1 MNDVTKTHTV
11 HVPACGRCGDTGF
24 VRAHAD
30 GPDGVTR
37 IVEVSCP
44 GCCSSPGRLQDWRDS
59 HHWSSR
65 RLPCRHCGAATNLRA
80 ADGLPAHK
88 VCAESAEAAEPAE
101 PSTGDD
107 VAGRLDQA
115 PPAPRA
121 VAEAQGRGR

>member
-1 MNDVTKTHTV
+1 MNDLTRTPTP
-11 HVPACGRCGDTGF
+11 PASACSRCHDTGF

-30 GPDGVTR
+30 DPDGVTR

-44 GCCSSPGRLQDWRDS
+44 ACCSSPGRLQDWRDS
-59 HHWSSR
+59 HHWSPR

-88 VCAESAEAAEPAE
+88 VCAESAEPVEPAPIPDE
-101 PSTGDD
+101 VP
-107 VAGRLDQA
+107 GRLDQTP
-115 PPAPRA
+115 PPATRA